1 MKDIAKICGVSVAT
15 VSKALNGQKEIG
27 EETRKRICATAEEMG
42 YMANSV
48 ARALKTHR
56 SYNLGVLFVDK
67 HHNGLKHEYFST
79 ILEGFKAEAEGHGY
93 DITFINGHVGD
104 QPTSYAK
111 HCRYRSLDGVLVAC
125 IDFGDPRIQ
134 ELAGSGIPMV
144 TIDHVCQGHTAI
156 LSDNINGV
164 DSLVRYAYSMGHRKI
179 AFLHGQDCT
188 STRDRLTGFRQ
199 ACQDLGLTIP
209 EEYIIPCAYH
219 DPDLCEQESRR
230 LLQLSDPPTCILFPD
245 DFSFVGG
252 HNAMLEAGLVIP
264 SLDFEKRRSLSAMG
278 YDGFTLAR
286 VINLTTYSQNALAI
300 GKTAAEQLI
309 RRIEHPDAF
318 QPQQILISGELLK
331 GRTVLDLNNK

>member
-1 MKDIAKICGVSVAT
+1 
-15 VSKALNGQKEIG
+15 
-27 EETRKRICATAEEMG
+27 
-42 YMANSV
+42 
-48 ARALKTHR
+48 
-56 SYNLGVLFVDK
+56 
-67 HHNGLKHEYFST
+67 
-79 ILEGFKAEAEGHGY
+79 
-93 DITFINGHVGD
+93 
-104 QPTSYAK
+104 
-111 HCRYRSLDGVLVAC
+111 
-125 IDFGDPRIQ
+125 
-134 ELAGSGIPMV
+134 
-144 TIDHVCQGHTAI
+144 
-156 LSDNINGV
+156 
-164 DSLVRYAYSMGHRKI
+164 MGHRKI

-188 STRDRLTGFRQ
+188 STRDRLAGFRQ

-219 DPDLCEQESRR
+219 DPDLCEQEARR
-230 LLQLSDPPTCILFPD
+230 LLQLPEPPTCILFPD

-264 SLDFEKRRSLSAMG
+264 SLDFEKSRSLSAMG

-286 VINLTTYSQNALAI
+286 VINLITYSQNALAI